1 MEKLYTEKE
10 YFEKACQAN
19 AEGKK
24 LIKVQEEI
32 EYEAE
37 VLEWDYVDTEET
49 RPKYDEEG
57 NPVTHKEMIEN
68 PIYDEEGN
76 IIGYGEP
83 IEVDVQETETVIVK
97 KPVPHMVEETYI
109 DPITGEEKTI
119 IVQGHHTET
128 RTKWVERLEI
138 VDNPEN
144 FERCFFETS
153 LGFVKRKAFVKG
165 TGEFKDFLSDML
177 AGMVVGQPILVYDI
191 ELNQTQA
198 TVTEEFKQEC
208 AAQYNKDFYG
218 G

>member
-24 LIKVQEEI
+24 LIKAQEEI

-49 RPKYDEEG
+49 RPKFDEEG
-57 NPVTHKEMIEN
+57 NPVTHKETIEN
-68 PIYDEEGN
+68 PIYDEKGE

-83 IEVDVQETETVIVK
+83 IEIDVQETETVIVK

-128 RTKWVERLEI
+128 LKKWVERLEI

-177 AGMVVGQPILVYDI
+177 AGMVVGQPILVYDR
-191 ELNQTQA
+191 ELNQTQV